1 MTELARKLLKK
12 STGIF
17 FGLKSNRETIQC
29 SIPLSTLVYK
39 NVMCLVL
46 LIKMQFR
53 PFVEIVGGLVLI
65 IYTTG
70 LEIVKVNVVSIT

>member
-1 MTELARKLLKK
+1 
-12 STGIF
+12 
-17 FGLKSNRETIQC
+17 
-29 SIPLSTLVYK
+29 
-39 NVMCLVL
+39 MCLVL